1 MSILML
7 EVAGHFYLKGEQV
20 GEKTTVIRL
29 SNGKQ
34 IKIEQD
40 VLFKGV
46 VWPWKIDDQHFSGEG
61 FARSYLR
68 ELVWEKMTGKRMILH
83 SKGKVP
89 DICGVNGAAC
99 RCPEKCSLALCHNC
113 PIAEEFFAKRD
124 GVELVYVV

>member
-7 EVAGHFYLKGEQV
+7 EVAGHFYLNGEQV

-46 VWPWKIDDQHFSGEG
+46 VWPWKLTISILAVKDSPVPIFVSW
-61 FARSYLR
+61 F
-68 ELVWEKMTGKRMILH
+68 GK
-83 SKGKVP
+83 K
-89 DICGVNGAAC
+89 
-99 RCPEKCSLALCHNC
+99 
-113 PIAEEFFAKRD
+113 
-124 GVELVYVV
+124 